1 MNALSFK
8 QMEVIDGGG
17 ISCGEGWG
25 IAAGLFVGGLAVAT
39 LVTGGVAAGAVLAAW
54 AVVPGAPIAGINCI
68 GKR

>member
-25 IAAGLFVGGLAVAT
+25 IAAGLFVGGQCT
-39 LVTGGVAAGAVLAAW
+39 IFLVRRH
-54 AVVPGAPIAGINCI
+54 C
-68 GKR
+68 RSH